1 MDLPELGTNLLN
13 RMPPRLLSVA
23 ERYLK
28 NVPLL
33 RDRLSKETD
42 SMLAGLEGGLKPYR
56 GQTPT
61 FHVLPHKGLS
71 HEEVLK
77 QMEDMREKE
86 EDRWKEGYV
95 SGAVYHG
102 DSGHIDFLNRVYA
115 LNSQSNPLHSDL

>member
-61 FHVLPHKGLS
+61 
-71 HEEVLK
+71 
-77 QMEDMREKE
+77 
-86 EDRWKEGYV
+86 
-95 SGAVYHG
+95 
-102 DSGHIDFLNRVYA
+102 
-115 LNSQSNPLHSDL
+115 